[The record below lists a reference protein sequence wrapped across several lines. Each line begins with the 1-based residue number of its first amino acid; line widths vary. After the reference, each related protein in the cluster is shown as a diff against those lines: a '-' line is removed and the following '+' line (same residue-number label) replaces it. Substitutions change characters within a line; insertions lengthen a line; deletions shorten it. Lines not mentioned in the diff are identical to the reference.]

1 MAIKHRDVFYDY
13 VDRCYNC
20 RFCGKWWG
28 YDEPEPDCMT
38 GHEKTIS
45 LLDSVKAKINERKIK
60 PGGNV

>member
-38 GHEKTIS
+38 GHEKNHIVVGFS
-45 LLDSVKAKINERKIK
+45 KGQNK
-60 PGGNV
+60 